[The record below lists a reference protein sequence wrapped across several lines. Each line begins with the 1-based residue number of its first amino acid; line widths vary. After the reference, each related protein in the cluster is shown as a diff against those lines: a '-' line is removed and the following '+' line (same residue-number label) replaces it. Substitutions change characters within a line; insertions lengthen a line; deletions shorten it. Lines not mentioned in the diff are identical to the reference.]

1 MASKLTN
8 KFLNACWQK
17 AASYK
22 FTAEEVEEAKRV
34 LHALKDGEGAGAI
47 VETTQHS
54 IIKCLWGECVKE
66 VQKCA

>member
-1 MASKLTN
+1 MTNNSAN
-8 KFLNACWQK
+8 KFLNACWRK

-22 FTAEEVEEAKRV
+22 FTAEETAEARRV
-34 LHALKDGEGAGAI
+34 FNALKDGKDAGAI